1 MINPM
6 KATTNKMPQTIPAL
20 NIPETTEQLP
30 RHKAKKQTTEEI
42 NNLILFLL
50 RYFKSH
56 TFF

>member
-1 MINPM
+1 
-6 KATTNKMPQTIPAL
+6 L

-30 RHKAKKQTTEEI
+30 RNKANKQTTEEI

-50 RYFKSH
+50 KHFKSH